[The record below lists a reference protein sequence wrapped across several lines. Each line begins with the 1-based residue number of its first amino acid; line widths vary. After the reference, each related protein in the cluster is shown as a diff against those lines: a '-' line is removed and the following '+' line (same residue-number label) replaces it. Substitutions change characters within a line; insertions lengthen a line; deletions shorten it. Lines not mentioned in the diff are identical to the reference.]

1 MQAEGVGRKETHLET
16 NARLD
21 EGDRSWQGGNGKK
34 GADARGRMSQSKTR
48 HDMQLTGYRE

>member
-1 MQAEGVGRKETHLET
+1 MRAEGVGRKETHLET

-21 EGDRSWQGGNGKK
+21 EGDRSWHGGNGKK
-34 GADARGRMSQSKTR
+34 GADARGRMSQNKTR